1 MHYLNIKTSIIFC
14 ISLFFSL
21 TLFSQNVSL
30 KKFNSQEL
38 FEERIIKIYIPPSYS
53 EETDKLYPLT
63 VVLDA
68 EYLFDV
74 YVGNATLFANKD
86 NAPEQIIVGVFQN
99 QYNERYTDCAY
110 ELETSYPTQDAEAF
124 YRFIRGELLDFFEE
138 NYRISPFKTIIGNTL
153 TANFINYFFVEEY
166 PGFNAFISVNPQL
179 AIDMPAM
186 LHAKAQTVKNENIY
200 YYLANGK
207 YNAEK
212 WKTAIENTHTLLQ
225 TVNNPQFK
233 YGYSFFE
240 NTTSTA
246 SIGQVIPLALA
257 HIFEMYSAISTE
269 EFEQNIKH
277 LSPPDAIAYL
287 ENKYVE
293 IEYLFGSNLKI
304 REKDIFAIEG
314 IILDKENGDYLKNF
328 GEMINKLYGTSP
340 IGDYYI
346 GRYYETGKKYNM
358 ALRYYK
364 SGYMKLPEGDPNAD
378 GYYENIERVLQKRDG
393 TFIEEEIKN

>member
-1 MHYLNIKTSIIFC
+1 MNFLNFKSSIFFY
-14 ISLFFSL
+14 ISLIFSC
-21 TLFSQNVSL
+21 TLFSQNISL

-38 FEERIIKIYIPPSYS
+38 FTDRIIKIYVPPSYS

-74 YVGNATLFANKD
+74 YVGNAVLFASQD
-86 NAPEQIIVGVFQN
+86 NAPEQIIVGIFQN
-99 QYNERYTDCAY
+99 QYNERYQDCAY

-138 NYRISPFKTIIGNTL
+138 NYRISPFKTIIGNTI
-153 TANFINYFFVEEY
+153 TANFINYFLIEEY
-166 PGFNAFISVNPQL
+166 PGFNAFISVNPHL
-179 AIDMPAM
+179 AIDMPTM
-186 LHAKAQTVKNENIY
+186 LQAKVQAIKNENIY
-200 YYLANGK
+200 YYLANGT
-207 YNAEK
+207 YNSEK
-212 WKTAIENTHTLLQ
+212 WKTAIENTHSLLQ

-240 NTTSTA
+240 NSTATA
-246 SIGQVIPLALA
+246 SIGQAIPLALA
-257 HIFEMYSAISTE
+257 HIFEMYSAISAE

-304 REKDIFAIEG
+304 REKDIFAIEA

-393 TFIEEEIKN
+393 TFIEPEIKN